1 MKTMDKIKVNLS
13 DLRNS
18 TGLTDLRH
26 KLQQS
31 RKLVLGVVFLALLL
45 DNILLTAV
53 GKWHI
58 YIQISTLLQSF
69 PKLKLSALSFYLL
82 YFRPQREGK
91 KRKREK
97 SLITVKIL

>member
-53 GKWHI
+53 GKWYI
-58 YIQISTLLQSF
+58 YTQISTLL
-69 PKLKLSALSFYLL
+69 
-82 YFRPQREGK
+82 
-91 KRKREK
+91 
-97 SLITVKIL
+97 

>member
-1 MKTMDKIKVNLS
+1 MDKIKVNLS

-58 YIQISTLLQSF
+58 YIQISTLL
-69 PKLKLSALSFYLL
+69 
-82 YFRPQREGK
+82 
-91 KRKREK
+91 
-97 SLITVKIL
+97 